1 MEPPGLVRPPQVL
14 HLHPPK
20 RRLVAALVALLRAV
34 LQLVARRLRVGLVD
48 LQLAIVQVNRS
59 YFEYIVIKVVMNQ
72 I

>member
-1 MEPPGLVRPPQVL
+1 MP
-14 HLHPPK
+14 HLHPPT
-20 RRLVAALVALLRAV
+20 RRQAAALVALLRAV
-34 LQLVARRLRVGLVD
+34 RQLTDQRLRVGLVD